1 MYVPLT
7 YTQYRILLDLYHEF
21 NEAFVALPDDIKQ
34 AFYNRLYKKD

>member
-7 YTQYRILLDLYHEF
+7 YNQYIALLNLYHEF
-21 NEAFVALPDDIKQ
+21 NEAFVQLPDDIKQ